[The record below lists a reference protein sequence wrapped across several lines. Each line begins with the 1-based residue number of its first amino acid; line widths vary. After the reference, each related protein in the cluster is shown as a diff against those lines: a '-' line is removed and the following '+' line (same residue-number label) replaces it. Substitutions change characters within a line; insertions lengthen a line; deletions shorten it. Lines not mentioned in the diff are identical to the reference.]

1 MPDTR
6 KPRSLRGDAMDGS
19 VDPGKRLYDMY
30 EAGPAG
36 AGVPQAFLDLLVKL
50 EAERDELEK
59 KQDG

>member
-1 MPDTR
+1 
-6 KPRSLRGDAMDGS
+6 MDGS
-19 VDPGKRLYDMY
+19 GDPGKRLYEMY

-50 EAERDELEK
+50 EAERAELEK